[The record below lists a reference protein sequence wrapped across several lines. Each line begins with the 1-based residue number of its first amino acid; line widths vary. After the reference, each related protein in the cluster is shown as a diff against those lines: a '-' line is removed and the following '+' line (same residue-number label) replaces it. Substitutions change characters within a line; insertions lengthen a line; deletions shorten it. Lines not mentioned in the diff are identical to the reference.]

1 MITDNGTNND
11 PFKKFLGEIGKA
23 AFAAGGVDLVKQIFK
38 GAVDAKDTSP
48 AAEAPAYGSGAYA
61 PGVATTV
68 TSARDDLLFGLAQ
81 RAVTALE
88 TIAQTVQ
95 KDASKSYGRTI
106 GDG

>member
-38 GAVDAKDTSP
+38 GAVDTPP
-48 AAEAPAYGSGAYA
+48 AAETHTVNAES
-61 PGVATTV
+61 VKITTD
-68 TSARDDLLFGLAQ
+68 TAARDALLFSLAQ